1 MMEVI
6 LIGTEHEPSDNGH
19 KPAEGRLPGEA
30 GFKMGNIMGGW
41 GLADTNG
48 NLTTDPIE
56 NIIFMIPCTSLPLWA
71 LKDKVL
77 KKTPMTHM
85 AWTGLKFGFLFSVTI
100 ETLQLFLRLGTVQ
113 LSDIFYNTLGGTIG
127 GLIYYLCTKL
137 QRKKDEPS
145 VDEKKG

>member
-1 MMEVI
+1 
-6 LIGTEHEPSDNGH
+6 
-19 KPAEGRLPGEA
+19 
-30 GFKMGNIMGGW
+30 
-41 GLADTNG
+41 
-48 NLTTDPIE
+48 
-56 NIIFMIPCTSLPLWA
+56 
-71 LKDKVL
+71 
-77 KKTPMTHM
+77 MTYM